1 MTSTLFTV
9 FVIPSLLLFFIGRE
23 KPGSEEPAAAL

>member
-1 MTSTLFTV
+1 MISTFFTI

-23 KPGSEEPAAAL
+23 KPGEEGLPG